1 MSIEADLPLNH
12 TPSPSPNGDG
22 GAVLVTVDD
31 YDDAVAVIDTLA
43 RAQFPVEQVSIVG
56 HGVELVERVTGRFG
70 PARAVVTGAVNGG
83 LIGLFFGLLFDWWG
97 ALSPQVNQLWLA
109 LDGLAYGALVGA
121 GFTMLFYAFT
131 RGRREFAS
139 TRSLTAARYDVV
151 VPRHDRARALGVLD
165 RTAGK

>member
-1 MSIEADLPLNH
+1 MSIEADRLLNH
-12 TPSPSPNGDG
+12 TPSMTPNGDG
-22 GAVLVTVDD
+22 GAVLVTVDE
-31 YDDAVAVIDTLA
+31 YDDAVAVIDKLA
-43 RAQFPVEQVSIVG
+43 RAGFPVDEVSIVG

-70 PARAVVTGAVNGG
+70 PGRAVATGAVNGG

-109 LDGLAYGALVGA
+109 LEGLAYGALLGA
-121 GFTMLFYAFT
+121 VFTMLFFVFA

-151 VPRHDRARALGVLD
+151 VPAPDRARALVVLGG
-165 RTAGK
+165 TVG